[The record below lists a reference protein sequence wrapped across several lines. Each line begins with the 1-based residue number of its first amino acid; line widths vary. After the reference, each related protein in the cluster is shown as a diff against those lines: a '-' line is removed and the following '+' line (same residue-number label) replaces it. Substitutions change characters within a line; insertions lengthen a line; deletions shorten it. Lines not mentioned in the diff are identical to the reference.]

1 MDKKSLIDYW
11 KKGKVITNKKVIE
24 AFRKVKREDF
34 IPKVLKDRVY
44 EDNPL
49 EIGFGQT
56 ISQPTTVMIMTQA
69 LNVKEGDKILEVGT
83 GSGYQSAILSVLVG
97 KNGKVYTT
105 EIIKELYELSK
116 KNLIPYKNVKVF
128 NIDGSQGLKSY
139 KPFDRIIITAASPRI
154 PENLIEQLK
163 LNGILITPVGDRY
176 NQEMLKII
184 KKKNKLEIKGLGDF
198 LFVPLKGK
206 YGFE

>member
-1 MDKKSLIDYW
+1 MIDYW
-11 KKGKVITNKKVIE
+11 KKEKIITNKKVIE

-34 IPKVLKDRVY
+34 VPKVLKDRVY

-56 ISQPTTVMIMTQA
+56 ISQPTTLMIMTQA
-69 LNVKEGDKILEVGT
+69 LNVKEGEKILEVGT
-83 GSGYQSAILSVLVG
+83 GSGYQAAILSALVG

-105 EIIKELYELSK
+105 EIIKELYEFSK
-116 KNLIPYKNVKVF
+116 KNLIPYKNVKVL
-128 NIDGSQGLKSY
+128 NVDGSQGLKNY
-139 KPFDRIIITAASPRI
+139 KPFDRIIVTAASPKI

-184 KKKNKLEIKGLGDF
+184 KKKNKLEIKSLGDF